1 MSRKNA
7 LKCMELLKKDED
19 LQEKVKGAMEAYTG
33 EKTDAKTVFNVV
45 LAPIAKEIG
54 YECTFEDI
62 EALANSS
69 GDEELTEDEVA
80 MVAGGKAVCVLIGA
94 GTGTSNSDD
103 HGTGECK
110 IIGMGWGAWDD

>member
-1 MSRKNA
+1 MSQKNA

-80 MVAGGKAVCVLIGA
+80 MVAGGKNVGVCVLIGA
-94 GTGTSNSDD
+94 SDGKVD
-103 HGTGECK
+103 DGMVICK
-110 IIGMGWGAWDD
+110 YVGIGVGWGVD